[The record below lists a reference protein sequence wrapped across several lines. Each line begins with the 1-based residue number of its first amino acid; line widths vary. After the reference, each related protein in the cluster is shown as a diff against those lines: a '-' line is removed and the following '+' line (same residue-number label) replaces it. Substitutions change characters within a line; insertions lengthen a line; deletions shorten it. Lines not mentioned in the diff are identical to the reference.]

1 MDGETAALLDALT
14 RRVSELE
21 QVQGAHRA
29 LISRHQSA
37 LKTVAQIMEIGK
49 DVDLDRPTADSP
61 PQDPDPRS

>member
-1 MDGETAALLDALT
+1 MDKEIGDHLDSLE
-14 RRVSELE
+14 RRVKELE
-21 QVQGAHRA
+21 EVQGAHRA

>member
-1 MDGETAALLDALT
+1 MDKETTLRLT
-14 RRVSELE
+14 HLEERVKELE

>member
-1 MDGETAALLDALT
+1 MDDDIRKTFLELNKRIT
-14 RRVSELE
+14 ELE
-21 QVQGAHRA
+21 EVQGAHRA